1 MMRLAALLF
10 FLAAP
15 PVWAATETIVIRDLR
30 NPVDKSYRKM
40 VQGMELFEELH
51 AMAPQAALR
60 YRVLPRKR
68 TTDMH
73 DVALRV
79 LGDTVKQPVALA
91 GDGTF
96 TLGRDA
102 KALAEDAVVSANRPA
117 DTMTWRADIRTPGLP
132 ANTRRLGDLRLE
144 CHVGMRA
151 GLVSQYPSLLDRF
164 FGALQ
169 SPSEYCNRK
178 DVRYLFFAEEPVF
191 AVALHHGER
200 REVLPAARLYAGVLK
215 GETPQAERRYCDC
228 EALLDR
234 AYTLP
239 LGDKSWPDD
248 TLVELEPMRSPARED
263 DPLRGYDKADM
274 ALALGQGGKRL
285 RFDSGYEVWDYELG
299 RRGESEI
306 VVLFAPTGVAAKS
319 RTMP

>member
-1 MMRLAALLF
+1 MRHLALL
-10 FLAAP
+10 LALAVAAP
-15 PVWAATETIVIRDLR
+15 LAAATEIIVIKDLR
-30 NPVDKSYRKM
+30 HPVDKSYRKM

-68 TTDMH
+68 TTDIH

-117 DTMTWRADIRTPGLP
+117 ETMTWRADIRTPGLP
-132 ANTRRLGDLRLE
+132 GNTRRLGDLRLE
-144 CHVGMRA
+144 CQVGMRA

-164 FGALQ
+164 FGAVQ
-169 SPSEYCNRK
+169 SPSEYCSRK
-178 DVRYLFFAEEPVF
+178 EVRYLFFAEQPIF
-191 AVALHHGER
+191 AVALRHGER
-200 REVLPAARLYAGVLK
+200 RQVLPAARLYAGVLR
-215 GETPQAERRYCDC
+215 GETPQSERRYCDC

-239 LGDKSWPDD
+239 LGDQSWPDD
-248 TLVELEPMRSPARED
+248 TLIELEPMRSPARED
-263 DPLRGYDKADM
+263 DPLRGYDKAEV

-285 RFDSGYEVWDYELG
+285 RFDSGYELWDYELG
-299 RRGESEI
+299 GRGESEI
-306 VVLFAPTGVAAKS
+306 VILFEPSGVARKS
-319 RTMP
+319 RTLP

>member
-1 MMRLAALLF
+1 MKRLVL
-10 FLAAP
+10 FLAFAAAAP
-15 PVWAATETIVIRDLR
+15 LAAATETIVIKDLR

-60 YRVLPRKR
+60 YKVLPRR
-68 TTDMH
+68 RDTDI
-73 DVALRV
+73 DGVALRV

-91 GDGTF
+91 ADGTF

-117 DTMTWRADIRTPGLP
+117 DTMTWRADIRTPGLAP
-132 ANTRRLGDLRLE
+132 NTRRLGDLRLE
-144 CHVGMRA
+144 CQVGMRA
-151 GLVSQYPSLLDRF
+151 GLVSQYGGLLDRF
-164 FGALQ
+164 FGAVQ
-169 SPSEYCNRK
+169 SPAEYCNRK
-178 DVRYLFFAEEPVF
+178 EVRYLFFAEQPLF
-191 AVALHHGER
+191 AVVLHHGER
-200 REVLPAARLYAGVLK
+200 RQVLPAARLYAGVLK
-215 GETPQAERRYCDC
+215 GETPRAERRYCDC
-228 EALLDR
+228 AALLDR

-248 TLVELEPMRSPARED
+248 TLIELEPMRSPARED
-263 DPLRGYDKADM
+263 DPLRGYDKADL

-299 RRGESEI
+299 SRGESEI
-306 VVLFAPTGVAAKS
+306 VVLFAPTGIATKS
-319 RTMP
+319 RTLP